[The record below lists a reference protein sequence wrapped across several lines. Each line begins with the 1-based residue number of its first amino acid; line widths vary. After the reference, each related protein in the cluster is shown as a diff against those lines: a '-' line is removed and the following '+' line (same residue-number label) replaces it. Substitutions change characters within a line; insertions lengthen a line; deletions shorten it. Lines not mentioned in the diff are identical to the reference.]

1 MGESI
6 AYSTPRTST
15 RETTPF
21 LEKNILCAW
30 NEFKI
35 SRLSYS
41 HTTQKNQ
48 RNASKI
54 DSTHQSNG
62 SLETNSPKIEK
73 VRKKSDSHSPNR
85 ELAARLAQR
94 KCQIRRGAQQG
105 THPIRWR
112 QEKFHG
118 WTGEGALV
126 GCTERKRLETKR
138 DQPLRTSRDA
148 WASPRLEIK
157 CWEVYSRTNKKER

>member
-1 MGESI
+1 MTLIYTHPTRILTNLLLQIWGSQSLIPRQEHRRVKQPRFSRRI
-6 AYSTPRTST
+6 FSAYGM
-15 RETTPF
+15 
-21 LEKNILCAW
+21 N
-30 NEFKI
+30 
-35 SRLSYS
+35 SRYRDSPPP
-41 HTTQKNQ
+41 TTQKNQ
-48 RNASKI
+48 RSAPKI

-62 SLETNSPKIEK
+62 TLETTSTKIEK

-94 KCQIRRGAQQG
+94 KCQIRQGAQQG
-105 THPIRWR
+105 THPIRRR

-148 WASPRLEIK
+148 
-157 CWEVYSRTNKKER
+157 